1 MLIFVDVF
9 LLQPVVCGSF
19 LPKAWYYDK
28 QPATTQICYSNML
41 VERHLC
47 NFSQHPTR
55 CVFGPVKLL
64 GCPNIFCRRS
74 IQARKSWDKFFHQ
87 SHKPATKE
95 VKTYL
100 CPCALRS
107 NQLIDALHLELK
119 LLLTSCTGSP
129 SHPSPQR
136 SAQFGNPDLVS
147 YPDLEPLPSYWVE
160 SSEAAPD
167 P

>member
-1 MLIFVDVF
+1 MRNHPLAPKSRANNQISSISLPGDDSKRQAFLVIVTVVPKFLRRLTFVQKVHNKV
-9 LLQPVVCGSF
+9 P
-19 LPKAWYYDK
+19 
-28 QPATTQICYSNML
+28 
-41 VERHLC
+41 
-47 NFSQHPTR
+47 FS
-55 CVFGPVKLL
+55 PVKLL

-87 SHKPATKE
+87 SHKPATKK
-95 VKTYL
+95 VKTDL
-100 CPCALRS
+100 RPSALRS
-107 NQLIDALHLELK
+107 QQLIDALHLGLK

-129 SHPSPQR
+129 SHPSPHR